1 LGIGVHFASFV
12 ALHSAK
18 PKADWMIPK
27 KRPMVIGNSMVDRRA
42 ARLVLGLRPDDG
54 STPNIIGA
62 VTVALRRAESQARP

>member
-1 LGIGVHFASFV
+1 
-12 ALHSAK
+12 
-18 PKADWMIPK
+18 
-27 KRPMVIGNSMVDRRA
+27 MVIGNSMVDRRA